1 MAGRRKP
8 WDRQDDE
15 TEEAFQAFVIYRD
28 MGPDRTLHSAGLE
41 ADYCRGQMAEFSR
54 KYGWVV
60 RVRAWSRR
68 KDQAKTRAT
77 LDELERMHRRHVR
90 LSLALQDVTAIEL
103 ERLIAQKE
111 RELAKGEQDEGH
123 VTSANDLA
131 KVAERAVRI
140 ERLARGEVTD
150 RVETTWDL
158 SKLSVRD
165 LRELKRLRAM
175 MSRSDEESGD
185 DAEPDE

>member
-15 TEEAFQAFVIYRD
+15 GSEAFQAFAIYRD
-28 MGPDRTLHSAGLE
+28 LGPNRTLTVAAPEAG
-41 ADYCRGQMAEFSR
+41 YSRRQMKEFSR
-54 KYGWVV
+54 TRDWVA
-60 RVRAWSRR
+60 RARAWDRR
-68 KDQAKTRAT
+68 VDQAKTRAT
-77 LDELERMHRRHVR
+77 LDEVEKMHARHVA
-90 LSLALQDVTAIEL
+90 LSLRLQDVMGIEL
-103 ERLIAQKE
+103 DRLLARKE
-111 RELAKGEQDEGH
+111 REAQRGDDDDSH

-158 SKLSVRD
+158 SKLSLRD
-165 LRELKRLRAM
+165 LRELKRLRSLM
-175 MSRSDEESGD
+175 GRSDEGGG
-185 DAEPDE
+185 DAEPDEQ